1 MQQKDYFDKVHRWG
15 ILWNIGAILI
25 LLCIPILIC
34 LRWNVWPEA
43 EALLS
48 IMPKLMGLY
57 WVTAIVEVVTYV
69 PLLGPGGA
77 YLSFV
82 TGNISN
88 LKLPC
93 GLKAMEQAK
102 VRANTE
108 EGEVISTIA
117 IAVSAIVTTAIIA
130 IGVIAFSLTGSLDLL
145 TEGSLAPAFDY
156 VLPALFGSL
165 AAGYILKHW
174 KIMIAPLLAGVLF
187 LYFVDSTMGAG
198 TLMFITIVVAVVVVL
213 ILNKL
218 NKL

>member
-1 MQQKDYFDKVHRWG
+1 MQKDYFDRVHRWG
-15 ILWNIGAILI
+15 ILWNIGA
-25 LLCIPILIC
+25 LLALLAVPVLIC
-34 LRWNVWPEA
+34 SYLGVWPE
-43 EALLS
+43 LDSLVS

-57 WVTAIVEVVTYV
+57 WVTAIVEVITYV

-117 IAVSAIVTTAIIA
+117 ISVSAIVTTVIIA
-130 IGVIAFSLTGSLDLL
+130 AGVLIFGVTGSLDVL
-145 TEGSLAPAFDY
+145 TEGALAPAFDY

-174 KIMIAPLLAGVLF
+174 KVMIAPFIVGVLF
-187 LYFVDSTMGAG
+187 LYFVDPTMGAG
-198 TLMFITIVVAVVVVL
+198 TLMFITIVAAVIGVL
-213 ILNKL
+213 ILNKA

>member
-1 MQQKDYFDKVHRWG
+1 MQKDYFDKVHKWG
-15 ILWNIGAILI
+15 ILWNIGALLT
-25 LLCIPILIC
+25 LLCIPVAIC
-34 LRWNVWPEA
+34 SYLGAWPEID
-43 EALLS
+43 ALLS

-57 WVTAIVEVVTYV
+57 WLTAIVEVITYV

-82 TGNISN
+82 TGNITN

-117 IAVSAIVTTAIIA
+117 ISISAITTTVIIA
-130 IGVIAFSLTGSLDLL
+130 VGVLAFGATGSLQLL
-145 TEGSLAPAFDY
+145 TEGTLAPAFEY
-156 VLPALFGSL
+156 VLPALFGAL

-174 KIMIAPLLAGVLF
+174 KVMIAPFVVGVLF
-187 LYFVDSTMGAG
+187 LAFVDPTMGAG
-198 TLMFITIVVAVVVVL
+198 TLMFITIVAAVIGVL
-213 ILNKL
+213 ILNKA

>member
-1 MQQKDYFDKVHRWG
+1 MQKDYFDKVHRWG
-15 ILWNIGAILI
+15 ILWNIGALVT
-25 LLCIPILIC
+25 LLCIPVAIC
-34 LRWNVWPEA
+34 SYLSAWPELD
-43 EALLS
+43 ALLS

-57 WVTAIVEVVTYV
+57 WLTAIVEVITYV

-82 TGNISN
+82 TGNITN

-117 IAVSAIVTTAIIA
+117 ISISAIVTTAIIA
-130 IGVIAFSLTGSLDLL
+130 IGVIAFGATGSLSVL

-174 KIMIAPLLAGVLF
+174 KVMIAPFVVGVLF
-187 LYFVDSTMGAG
+187 LYFVDPTMGAG
-198 TLMFITIVVAVVVVL
+198 TLMFITIVAAVLGVL
-213 ILNKL
+213 VLHKTNKL
-218 NKL
+218 

>member
-1 MQQKDYFDKVHRWG
+1 MQKDYFDKVHKWG
-15 ILWNIGAILI
+15 ILWNIGALLT
-25 LLCIPILIC
+25 LLCIPIAIC
-34 LRWNVWPEA
+34 SYLGAWPEID
-43 EALLS
+43 ALLS

-57 WVTAIVEVVTYV
+57 WLTAIVEVITYV

-82 TGNISN
+82 TGNITN

-117 IAVSAIVTTAIIA
+117 ISISAITTTVIIA
-130 IGVIAFSLTGSLDLL
+130 VGVLAFGATGSLQLL
-145 TEGSLAPAFDY
+145 TEGTLAPAFEY
-156 VLPALFGSL
+156 VLPALFGAL

-174 KIMIAPLLAGVLF
+174 KVMIAPFVVGVLF
-187 LYFVDSTMGAG
+187 LAFVDPTMGAG
-198 TLMFITIVVAVVVVL
+198 TLMFITIVAAVIGVL
-213 ILNKL
+213 ILNKA

>member
-1 MQQKDYFDKVHRWG
+1 MQKDYFDKVHKWG
-15 ILWNIGAILI
+15 ILWNIGALI
-25 LLCIPILIC
+25 TLLCIPVAIC
-34 LRWNVWPEA
+34 SYLGAWPEFD
-43 EALLS
+43 ALLS

-57 WVTAIVEVVTYV
+57 WLTAIVEVITYV

-82 TGNISN
+82 TGNITN

-117 IAVSAIVTTAIIA
+117 ISISSITTTVIIA
-130 IGVIAFSLTGSLDLL
+130 VGVLAFGATGSLQLL
-145 TEGSLAPAFDY
+145 TEGSLAPAFEY
-156 VLPALFGSL
+156 VLPALFGAL

-174 KIMIAPLLAGVLF
+174 KVMIAPLVVGVLF
-187 LYFVDSTMGAG
+187 LLFIDPTMGAG
-198 TLMFITIVVAVVVVL
+198 TLMFITIVAAVVGVL
-213 ILNKL
+213 ILNKA

>member
-1 MQQKDYFDKVHRWG
+1 MQKDYFDRVHRWG
-15 ILWNIGAILI
+15 ILWNIGA
-25 LLCIPILIC
+25 LLALLAIPVSIC
-34 LRWNVWPEA
+34 SYLGVWPE
-43 EALLS
+43 LDSLVS

-57 WVTAIVEVVTYV
+57 WLTAIVEVITYV

-117 IAVSAIVTTAIIA
+117 ISVSAIVTTVIIA
-130 IGVIAFSLTGSLDLL
+130 AGVLIFGVTGSLDVL
-145 TEGSLAPAFDY
+145 TEGALAPAFDY

-174 KIMIAPLLAGVLF
+174 KVMIAPFIVGVLF
-187 LYFVDSTMGAG
+187 LYFVDPTMGAG
-198 TLMFITIVVAVVVVL
+198 TLMFITIVAAVIGVL
-213 ILNKL
+213 ILNKA